1 MGIWAL
7 DLTDLVINIII
18 VIRLQLKMQNIKM
31 CTCFWL
37 DGYCT
42 ALSVLPFAVLCCSP
56 LEPEN
61 IAIIVRI

>member
-31 CTCFWL
+31 CTYVFGL
-37 DGYCT
+37 MDI
-42 ALSVLPFAVLCCSP
+42 AQCCQFYHLRFSAAP
-56 LEPEN
+56 HWGQK
-61 IAIIVRI
+61 I